1 MRTWLKA
8 ALIASLIEAL
18 LIAPL
23 LLWPLKPG
31 VEEPWPVKALGWYHY
46 ISFMLAYAAGPPM
59 VRRILGDQFQVWSC
73 LYSKWRLQRR
83 LYFGFCR
90 KRRQKCQSSPLPN
103 VVGVF
108 NLCSRIRFYSEPV
121 QKPESED

>member
-31 VEEPWPVKALGWYHY
+31 VEEPWPIKALGWYHY
-46 ISFMLAYAAGPPM
+46 ISFMLAYEAGPPM
-59 VRRILGDQFQVWSC
+59 VRRILGDQFQFWSC
-73 LYSKWRLQRR
+73 LFVFQVALTTPIIFWFLPKKAREMSK
-83 LYFGFCR
+83 
-90 KRRQKCQSSPLPN
+90 
-103 VVGVF
+103 
-108 NLCSRIRFYSEPV
+108 
-121 QKPESED
+121 